1 MTQKGFMNLPLALGM
16 GILGGLRPSRAPQNF
31 FTSIGPGLA
40 QGLQMYAASQPKPQ
54 SELEKLRIAQIRAQ
68 MAASAKLA
76 ENNKALL
83 ESLPPKERALAQA
96 MGPGEW
102 AKTLVANRN
111 KTPEMVSAYNSKTRS
126 PQYVDKSLIGTPG
139 YEHFLP
145 MQAKPPA
152 PSGLTQL
159 AEVLTANETRIEPPK
174 LNKDHS
180 LIVTKNADG
189 SITYTSKV
197 VAGSKADLENQQ
209 KKLGRYEQGFAYAQT
224 LDRAKQRF
232 NMMEE
237 KVESAL
243 QISTD
248 DEETTMGLMGRI
260 FAKVPGTQAY
270 TLENY
275 LDSLRA
281 MSGLDQLNQMR
292 LMAQAS
298 GSTGSGLGQVTE
310 REHKLLQQQ
319 WANLD
324 PASKNFKEELK
335 RYMQSAKGALKRV
348 QKAFDARV
356 KIGSFNKDFL
366 EKYNEFNADQ
376 GAVNTEQ
383 STPQPVDSGAQQ
395 SSADPKTLTEDQLRS
410 LPDDQ
415 LRNILSNLSTEQLE
429 ALKVGL
435 P

>member
-1 MTQKGFMNLPLALGM
+1 MSEKGFMNLPLALGM
-16 GILGGLRPSRAPQNF
+16 GILGGLRPTRAPQSF
-31 FTSIGPGLA
+31 FSALGPGLA

-68 MAASAKLA
+68 MARNAELAK
-76 ENNKALL
+76 NNKALL
-83 ESLPPKERALAQA
+83 ESLPPEERAIAQA

-102 AKTLVANRN
+102 AKTLMANRS
-111 KTPEMVSAYNSKTRS
+111 KTPGTVGVYNSRS
-126 PQYVDKSLIGTPG
+126 GRPEFASKSVIGTPG
-139 YEHFLP
+139 NEHLLP
-145 MQAKPPA
+145 MAAKPPA
-152 PSGLTQL
+152 PSGLAELAKVLVPGDTQITPPT
-159 AEVLTANETRIEPPK
+159 LT
-174 LNKDHS
+174 KDHS
-180 LIVTKNADG
+180 LIATKNADG

-197 VAGSKADLENQQ
+197 VPGSKTDLENQQ
-209 KKLGRYEQGFAYAQT
+209 KKLARYERGFAYAQT

-237 KVESAL
+237 KVGSAL

-260 FAKVPGTQAY
+260 FAKIPGTQAY

-348 QKAFDARV
+348 QKAFDQRV
-356 KIGSFNKDFL
+356 KIGTFNKDFL

-376 GAVNTEQ
+376 EAVNSQQ
-383 STPQPVDSGAQQ
+383 STPQSVAPTAQQ
-395 SSADPKTLTEDQLRS
+395 TSADPKTLTVDELRS

-415 LRNILSNLSTEQLE
+415 LRNLLPNLSTEQLE
-429 ALKVGL
+429 ALKAGR